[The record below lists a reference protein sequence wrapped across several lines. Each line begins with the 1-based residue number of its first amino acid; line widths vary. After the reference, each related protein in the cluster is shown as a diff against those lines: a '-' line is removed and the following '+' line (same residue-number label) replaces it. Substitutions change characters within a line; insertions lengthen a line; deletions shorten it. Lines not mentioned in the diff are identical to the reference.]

1 MSRTAVRALR
11 ASAAVL
17 AALALAACA
26 QPAAPAAPS
35 SPAAEPA
42 PTGAPTA
49 SATPAPS
56 ASADVWRAF
65 ESQDGA
71 VRLSLPPGWT
81 VEDRSA
87 VEPESEMYNTGP
99 GWLNDLVVRDGE
111 GDAMLVYQEYYGND
125 SFVCAEPPAAD
136 VAVPVEPFAPT
147 LRAELDAA
155 GAQHGYPP
163 VEVQVRSGLQEDIA
177 WDGERD
183 VPTGQWRASLGM
195 FALVPSGEHCE
206 WDGWVP
212 EIWAGNRIVIVE
224 AVADRLQDD
233 GAAGQIMFG
242 SEQAARDWL
251 ESEEVATLID
261 VLESLELTG
270 APVLEEAP

>member
-56 ASADVWRAF
+56 ASAELWRAF

-111 GDAMLVYQEYYGND
+111 GDAMLVYQEHYGND
-125 SFVCAEPPAAD
+125 SFVCAVPPTPDIAL
-136 VAVPVEPFAPT
+136 PVDPYASS
-147 LRAELDAA
+147 LRTEID
-155 GAQHGYPP
+155 GERAQHGLPAAA
-163 VEVQVRSGLQEDIA
+163 VQVRSGLQEEVA

-183 VPTGQWRASLGM
+183 VPTGEWSASLGM
-195 FALVPSGEHCE
+195 MMRTIIDGEDC
-206 WDGWVP
+206 GWAP
-212 EIWAGNRIVIVE
+212 EIWAGNRIVMVE
-224 AVADRLQDD
+224 AVADRLRDD
-233 GAAGQIMFG
+233 GTGDRILFG